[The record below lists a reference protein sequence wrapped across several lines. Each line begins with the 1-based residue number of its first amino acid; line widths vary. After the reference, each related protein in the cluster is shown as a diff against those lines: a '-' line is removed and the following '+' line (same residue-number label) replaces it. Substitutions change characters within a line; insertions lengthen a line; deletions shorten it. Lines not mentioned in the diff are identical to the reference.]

1 MSITYKLLPI
11 YDRYN
16 AENDIIP
23 GAPMVTWAEYSL
35 AQCIEE
41 LEDRIYKLER
51 LVEALEDGVE

>member
-23 GAPMVTWAEYSL
+23 GAPMVTWADYSL

-41 LEDRIYKLER
+41 LEDRIYDLQRRIDK
-51 LVEALEDGVE
+51 LEDGVE

>member
-1 MSITYKLLPI
+1 MSITYKLLLI

-23 GAPMVTWAEYSL
+23 DAPPVTWADYSL

-41 LEDRIYKLER
+41 LEDRIYVLER
-51 LVEALEDGVE
+51 HIDSLEATE